1 MWMKTV
7 LATAGLLAALG
18 TGAGVAHADDVECH
32 VSPGGALWCQDM
44 DTGQSWQA
52 SNYGDYSYTPSY
64 CSQPYVTRSCAINQL
79 QLTWLARI
87 SG

>member
-18 TGAGVAHADDVECH
+18 TGAGVAHADDVQCH

-52 SNYGDYSYTPSY
+52 SNYGDYSYQPSY
-64 CSQPYVTRSCAINQL
+64 CSQPYVTSVLC
-79 QLTWLARI
+79 
-87 SG
+87 GG